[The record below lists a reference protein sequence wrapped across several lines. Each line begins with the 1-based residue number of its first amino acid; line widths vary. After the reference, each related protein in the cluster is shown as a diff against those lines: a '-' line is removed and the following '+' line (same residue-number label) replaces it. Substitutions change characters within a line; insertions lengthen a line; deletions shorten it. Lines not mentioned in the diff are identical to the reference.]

1 MTKPFFARNYFVIL
15 LLVVFLA
22 PFITRG
28 ARMAI
33 EGNNND
39 IKDWL
44 PPDYPESTRLKWF
57 QRHFLGEQFILV
69 SWEGCTLGDT
79 TKLDL
84 LAHKL
89 VPRDDQAQ
97 SSDRARLFHTVV
109 TGPETLDK
117 MTAPPLSLDYPEAI
131 RRLEGALIG
140 PDLTGEGDAGR
151 TTCLVVT
158 LSEEGKKSNINKRRA
173 LEEIEA
179 AAAEC
184 AIPAEALQMGGPPVD
199 NVAIDVEGAR
209 TLTRLA
215 GLSGIV
221 GFVLAY
227 WCFRSIRLT
236 LMVFSV
242 GVLSAGISLAMVYY
256 FGLAERLA
264 TGLETARFGTVDAIL
279 MSMPAVV
286 YVLGMSGAIHIVN
299 YYRDACLEDG
309 CYGAPEEAVQHG
321 WVPCTLA
328 ALTTAVGLGS
338 LYVSDITPIRKFGTF
353 TAMGVVASLALLFTM
368 LPACLYRF
376 APRFTLDKNKPKNHD
391 DMHPW
396 MRRAAQFIVRR
407 NGWVCAGWLIV
418 MGTFGVGLTRIE
430 TTVQLLKLFSS
441 DADIIGDYRWLETH
455 LGNLVPMEVVLQVE
469 PAVRRRGDED
479 PEADGRHYRMNL
491 LERLELTERVQQHIE
506 RLDEVGRTLSV
517 ATFAPAVRSSGPQIS
532 AIGQRFALNRSLED
546 HYKTELLGSDYLR
559 EETEP
564 MPIDGPPDP
573 PDGRRQLWRIS
584 ARLAALADVDYGA
597 FVSDLKH
604 AVEPILDTY
613 RARDQI
619 LSQLHAAG
627 KTLRRSRICIMYT
640 KADDRSRGDTVLL
653 LRQLLREA
661 GARVRAIDLAALPRD
676 TQGQPA
682 LPPSFQQALARQDC
696 LVFTEQEDQLAHQ
709 LPLPEGVLTV
719 QLDAPTPAGEPPR
732 TELVARYTGIVP
744 LVYKTQR
751 QLLISLRE
759 SIVWAFGLIAVIMMF
774 VLRSPAAG
782 LVAMVPNI
790 FPIILVFGAM
800 GWLRVKI
807 DIGIMMTASVALGVA
822 VDDTVHFLFWFR
834 RGMQEGRDRKA
845 ATMLAY
851 ERCARAMFQTTVIG
865 GLGLFVFAFSTFTPT
880 QQFGILMVALL
891 SAALV
896 GDLFLLPAILAGPVG
911 KFFCGRLVRDVAA
924 SSGSGEPDEP
934 ETPPPHGSRGSAVRR
949 DTQHRSLRT

>member
-15 LLVVFLA
+15 LMVAFLT

-33 EGNNND
+33 QGNNND

-44 PPDYPESTRLKWF
+44 PPDYPESSRLKWF

-69 SWEGCTLGDT
+69 SWQGCTLGDT

-84 LAHKL
+84 LARKL
-89 VPRDDQAQ
+89 VPRGDKGQ
-97 SSDRARLFHTVV
+97 SSEQARLFHTVV
-109 TGPETLDK
+109 TGPEMLDK
-117 MTAPPLSLDYPEAI
+117 MTAPPLSLDDAEAI
-131 RRLEGALIG
+131 HRLEGALVG
-140 PDLTGEGDAGR
+140 PDLTGQGDAGR

-158 LSEEGKKSNINKRRA
+158 LSEEGKKTNVNKRRA
-173 LEEIEA
+173 LEAIEK

-184 AIPAEALQMGGPPVD
+184 AIPPDALRMGGPPVD
-199 NVAIDVEGAR
+199 NVAIDIEGAR

-221 GFVLAY
+221 GLVLAY

-236 LMVFSV
+236 LMTFTV
-242 GVLSAGISLAMVYY
+242 GLLSAGMSLATVYY
-256 FGLAERLA
+256 FGLAERFTL
-264 TGLETARFGTVDAIL
+264 GLEAARFGTVDAIL

-286 YVLGMSGAIHIVN
+286 YVLGMSGAIHIIN

-376 APRFTLDKNKPKNHD
+376 APRFTPAKEKPKNHD

-396 MRRAAQFIVRR
+396 MRRVAEFIVRR

-418 MGTFGVGLTRIE
+418 MGGFAVGLTRIE

-469 PAVRRRGDED
+469 PAICRRGDED

-491 LERLELTERVQQHIE
+491 LERLELTERVQQQIE
-506 RLDEVGRTLSV
+506 RLDAVGRTLSV
-517 ATFAPAVRSSGPQIS
+517 ATFAPDVRSTGPRIS
-532 AIGQRFALNRSLED
+532 AIGQRFALNSSLEH
-546 HYKTELLGSDYLR
+546 HYQTELLGSDYLR
-559 EETEP
+559 EETKP

-573 PDGRRQLWRIS
+573 PGGHRQLWRIS
-584 ARLAALADVDYGA
+584 ARVAALSDVDYGE
-597 FVSDLKH
+597 FVSELKQ
-604 AVEPILDTY
+604 AVQPVLDTY
-613 RARDQI
+613 RARDRI

-627 KTLRRSRICIMYT
+627 KTLRHSHVCILYA
-640 KADDRSRGDTVLL
+640 KAQGGDRPHQETVLML
-653 LRQLLREA
+653 GQLLKEA
-661 GARVRAIDLAALPRD
+661 GARVRAIDLTAVRHDP
-676 TQGQPA
+676 QGRPT
-682 LPPSFQQALARQDC
+682 LPPRYQQALARQDC
-696 LVFTEQEDQLAHQ
+696 LVLAQ
-709 LPLPEGVLTV
+709 TAPSLADRLPLPSGVRAV
-719 QLDAPTPAGEPPR
+719 RLDATAPTGPTSRPDV
-732 TELVARYTGIVP
+732 VARYTGIVP

-751 QLLISLRE
+751 QLLVSLRK
-759 SIVWAFGLIAVIMMF
+759 SIVWAFGLIAVIMMV

-782 LVAMVPNI
+782 LAAMVPNI

-800 GWLRVKI
+800 GWMHIKV

-834 RGMQEGRDRKA
+834 RGMQQGRDRQS

-880 QQFGILMVALL
+880 QQFGILMVTLL

-896 GDLFLLPAILAGPVG
+896 GDLFILPAILAGPVG
-911 KFFCGRLVRDVAA
+911 KFFCGRLAREAAQQNAAGEEVTVPHQDARD
-924 SSGSGEPDEP
+924 GG
-934 ETPPPHGSRGSAVRR
+934 VRR
-949 DTQHRSLRT
+949 DAPHPSLRT